1 MTPRAK
7 YLDYWYE
14 ISATSTGPGG
24 SPWQGELRLGRS
36 EADGTEEMILDRH
49 LVPGLFD
56 TEPQARDAADAYAR
70 VYIDQL

>member
-1 MTPRAK
+1 
-7 YLDYWYE
+7 
-14 ISATSTGPGG
+14 
-24 SPWQGELRLGRS
+24 LRLGRS
-36 EADGTEEMILDRH
+36 EADGTEEMILDWH